1 MTTPGGGSKFKISA
15 DCTDVR
21 AGSLL
26 PLHFEGVCKAMLQ
39 VRLHAADGRVIKA
52 QSFLKDGNFSI
63 PSGLTKGLY
72 ILEAHDHGNTSAM
85 KLFIH

>member
-1 MTTPGGGSKFKISA
+1 
-15 DCTDVR
+15 
-21 AGSLL
+21 
-26 PLHFEGVCKAMLQ
+26 MLQ

-52 QSFLKDGNFSI
+52 QSFLKDGSFDI

-85 KLFIH
+85 KIFIH